1 MEFDELVRAASEIQ
15 QAKDNCL
22 EVGSSSVCG
31 VSGGRPDGGKPKQL
45 AACHRCN
52 TMSHSDTGFTPEVRE
67 KFCKGFKAKCKNVTR
82 LVTLQTCVSR
92 VSRVALRMQRRQ
104 RFLC

>member
-31 VSGGRPDGGKPKQL
+31 VSGGQSGGGKPKPKQL
-45 AACHRCN
+45 SACHRCN
-52 TMSHSDTGFTPEVRE
+52 TMTHYDKGFTPEVRE
-67 KFCKGFKAKCKNVTR
+67 NFCKAFKAKCKKCDKTGHF
-82 LVTLQTCVSR
+82 TDQCF
-92 VSRVALRMQRRQ
+92 QGKKIP
-104 RFLC
+104 